1 MQQQWNVTGLG
12 TRQFYQLVDVAL
24 VGEPGLWVF
33 AVIGVGVQ
41 GHFGERGDDLRVL
54 LGEILAHDPGI
65 EGRCAELGQLAG
77 GDQHFAVFLGD
88 TEGRIPNVRGVDVT
102 AFPGGN
108 DRGWS
113 QVENGDFR
121 RIDVPVLQRGE
132 QAVVAGGYKRHGD
145 FLADQVLRGLD
156 PGTVAGDQG
165 FGGADLGG
173 DEEGL
178 HRDFAGD
185 CRRQGAGAEVAD
197 LYVAGSDGGDDVG
210 TVIEFSPAD
219 VGLGGFFIS
228 AVGLGDFRRVHGGL
242 VSDSD
247 VSRLGKHTRRSQRS
261 GSQQAKRES
270 QFHRV
275 APCQATECRR
285 ERRLNDLRIRK

>member
-24 VGEPGLWVF
+24 IGEPGLRVF

-54 LGEILAHDPGI
+54 LGEILAHDPGV

-77 GDQHFAVFLGD
+77 GDQYLAIFLGD
-88 TEGRIPNVRGVDVT
+88 PEGRIPYVRGVDVT
-102 AFPGGN
+102 ALPGGN

-121 RIDVPVLQRGE
+121 RVDVPVLQRGE

-145 FLADQVLRGLD
+145 LLADQVLRGLD

-185 CRRQGAGAEVAD
+185 GRGQRAGTEVAD
-197 LYVAGSDGGDDVG
+197 LHVTRGDGGDDIG
-210 TVIEFSPAD
+210 TVVEFSPAD
-219 VGLGGFFIS
+219 IGLGGLFVG
-228 AVGLGDFRRVHGGL
+228 AVSLGDFRRVNGGL
-242 VSDSD
+242 IGDGEVG
-247 VSRLGKHTRRSQRS
+247 RLGKKTR
-261 GSQQAKRES
+261 GSQGRGRQQA
-270 QFHRV
+270 
-275 APCQATECRR
+275 
-285 ERRLNDLRIRK
+285 